1 MFKAAKV
8 QNGNAFKLRS
18 SAIADLLQ
26 RRPARE
32 GLIFIAF
39 CLCTAVMTWPWVLHL
54 RDAVADRGDPY
65 MIAWTLWWD
74 YHQTFNDP
82 LQLFNANIFYPYQYT
97 LAFSEN
103 DYGIAILFFP
113 LFALGFKP
121 LTVHSTA
128 TFLGFAFSGY
138 GAFRLTRTLTGK
150 NGPAWIAGLV
160 FAFIPFRFHVL
171 SHLHYL
177 FAGWIPLMLESLVLF
192 ARRPGWKRASWMGTA
207 FFMNGLSCVSW
218 LIMTIVPLALTVI
231 FLVIVHKSLWRSRN
245 FWIRG
250 GVAIAIASVA
260 LFPFLW
266 PYYKVS
272 VIYGLRW
279 PWWEFA
285 LNSPSLIHWFKAEPR
300 NKVWQNFGSHIPGGH
315 KLFPGVL
322 VPLLALASLVLRK
335 RVSPGWIAR
344 SFTWLLNSVIAVAA
358 VVVLL
363 AIGYGDRVYTF
374 LGYRVVRLNDRSI
387 NHAIVIIL
395 IALGARVGLGLPAL
409 LRHFK
414 DRTRSQI
421 RISDSEPDREAIGV
435 GLVWTVAGFLS
446 SLGANFFF
454 NRWLHDYLFLFQSI
468 RLPARAAMVCYLGL
482 AVLAGIGAS
491 RVASRAQQVFA
502 RRRLQPAV
510 MVLVGLALL
519 FELHAAPLRIEN
531 GEVNPSS
538 LSLRLR
544 QTQMSGGLV
553 ELPSGIEVSQHFY
566 MLRAADH
573 GKPLVNATSSFIS
586 PLTDQINKASEGR
599 IALGFM
605 DLLEKIPASYLVIHN
620 DRLLPEWQHEYEMFL
635 AHSLISGRLRFI
647 NRFDG
652 HDDLYAVVRT
662 EPNAI
667 SEATAPFPLVEREW
681 AELIQEDESNIFSPV
696 DRSQTLYRLYL
707 AATGT
712 LPRYE
717 DFMRELKHIGRG
729 VNMGSESENQSF
741 QTNLRQLAD
750 SWLGQQ
756 HLVKSLY
763 QLDETQFVDRLVA
776 NSGIVLDR
784 QERTVLISLL
794 SGKSRTRAEVLLD
807 IVANQQFID
816 KENARSLVLLH
827 YFAYLHRNPGDPPD
841 NDLSGF
847 DFWIKDFAREPDVA
861 KLSAAFQNSIEYRR
875 HQVNR

>member
-1 MFKAAKV
+1 MSKAAKV
-8 QNGNAFKLRS
+8 QNGNAFKSRS
-18 SAIADLLQ
+18 SAIADLLH

-39 CLCTAVMTWPWVLHL
+39 CLCTVVMTWPWVLHL

-113 LFALGFKP
+113 LFAVGLRP
-121 LTVHSTA
+121 LTVHSIA
-128 TFLGFAFSGY
+128 TFLGFAFCGY

-192 ARRPGWKRASWMGTA
+192 ARRPDWKRASWMGTA
-207 FFMNGLSCVSW
+207 FFMNGLSCISW
-218 LIMTIVPLALTVI
+218 FIMTIVPLALTVI
-231 FLVIVHKSLWRSRN
+231 FLVIVQKSLWRSRN

-250 GVAIAIASVA
+250 CAAIAIASVA

-272 VIYGLRW
+272 VVYGFRW

-300 NKVWQNFGSHIPGGH
+300 NRVWQNFGSHIPGGH
-315 KLFPGVL
+315 KLFPGIL
-322 VPLLALASLVLRK
+322 VPLLALASLILR
-335 RVSPGWIAR
+335 RHVSPGWIAR
-344 SFTWLLNSVIAVAA
+344 GFSLLLHAVIAVAA
-358 VVVLL
+358 VAAVL
-363 AIGYGDRVYTF
+363 AIGYGDRIYTF
-374 LGYRVVRLNDRSI
+374 FGYRFVRLNDRSI

-395 IALGARVGLGLPAL
+395 IALVARVALAIPAL
-409 LRHFK
+409 LRRFK
-414 DRTRSQI
+414 DKACPQI
-421 RISDSEPDREAIGV
+421 WMNNSEHTMEAIGV
-435 GLVWTVAGFLS
+435 GLIWTVAGFLS

-468 RLPARAAMVCYLGL
+468 RLPSRAAMVCYLGL

-491 RVASRAQQVFA
+491 CVAARAQHLLP
-502 RRRLQPAV
+502 RRRVQSAV
-510 MVLVGLALL
+510 LVLVGLAIL

-538 LSLRLR
+538 VSLRLR

-553 ELPSGIEVSQHFY
+553 ELPSGVDVSRHFY

-586 PLTDQINKASEGR
+586 PLTDQINNASEER
-599 IALGFM
+599 IAPGFM
-605 DLLEKIPASYLVIHN
+605 DLLEKIPTSYLVVHN
-620 DRLLPEWQHEYEMFL
+620 DRLPPAWQREYEMFL

-667 SEATAPFPLVEREW
+667 SEAAAPFPLVEREW
-681 AELIQEDESNIFSPV
+681 AELIDEDESNMFSPA
-696 DRSQTLYRLYL
+696 DRSQSLYRLYL
-707 AATGT
+707 AATGR
-712 LPRYE
+712 LPRYQ
-717 DFMRELKHIGRG
+717 DFMRELKNIGRG
-729 VNMGSESENQSF
+729 VNMGSESEDYAF
-741 QTNLRQLAD
+741 QTNLNHLAD
-750 SWLGQQ
+750 SWLAREP
-756 HLVKSLY
+756 LVKSLNH
-763 QLDETQFVDRLVA
+763 LDETRFIDRLVA
-776 NSGIVLDR
+776 NSGIALDR

-794 SGKSRTRAEVLLD
+794 AGKSRTRAEVLLN

-827 YFAYLHRNPGDPPD
+827 YFAYLHRNPGDLPD

-847 DFWIKDFAREPDVA
+847 NYWIQDFAKEPDVA
-861 KLSAAFQNSIEYRR
+861 RLSAAFQNSIEYRR
-875 HQVNR
+875 NQVNR